1 MTTTQDA
8 PTITDTDRALQLHA
22 GLCGSLH
29 GRFPLLGMARA
40 LHHNRR
46 GQPISFKDKPYLIP
60 LYAWIDTLREASW
73 CKAPQTGISE
83 LLIQKILHDAGWRN
97 RICAYV
103 MPQYK
108 TSERFVDE
116 RLNPLLVE
124 VPAYAARVPGGEYGT
139 ESTKSK
145 GNLKRKRFGPQ
156 GSLLFLGSN
165 TPSDFLE
172 FSADTVVV
180 DEYDEC
186 DTDNV
191 GKVWD
196 RVRESPF
203 PQVFT
208 VSNPSQPDLGIH
220 KMWKQGSR
228 ARWHHRCGRC
238 GERQPLDWEVNVVR
252 KADDGRWVPRD
263 TARAA
268 DPAGGDIRPVCRR
281 CRQPWD
287 RDAVGAC
294 WVAEQP
300 HQPHSFHISRLDML
314 ADYREPQ
321 PLRQYF
327 AEFVR
332 AQGDGARLSVFHAGV
347 LGWPY
352 ERAGTRVTQE
362 MLDAAMDGQPDND
375 PHGGDQWKDRTVVLG
390 ADVGSL
396 LHVSI
401 SELTKAD
408 TPSGYRRRG
417 LFVGTVPQF
426 EDLRALID
434 AFHVDAAVVDAMP
447 ETRKCKELRDHYV
460 QEGTCEVW
468 LCRYHPSP
476 RVGTEAFGLT
486 QDYEERV
493 VTVDRTQLLDC
504 TMDEI
509 RAGSRTFPGDAATV
523 LGFNDQM
530 RAPVRILDEKSQ
542 RFVWREGSDAD
553 HFRHAD
559 AYERVALEIYD
570 RSGGYFDVT

>member
-1 MTTTQDA
+1 MTTKDG
-8 PTITDTDRALQLHA
+8 PTLTDTDRAMDLHSRM
-22 GLCGSLH
+22 CGSLH
-29 GRFPLLGMARA
+29 TRFPLLGIARA

-46 GQPISFKDKPYLIP
+46 GAPISFSDRPYLIP
-60 LYAWIDTLREASW
+60 LYAWIDILREASF

-83 LLIQKILHDAGWRN
+83 LLIQKVLHDAGWRN

-108 TSERFVDE
+108 TSERFVDD

-124 VPAYAARVPGGEYGT
+124 VPAYAARVPGGEHGT

-186 DTDNV
+186 DLDNV

-208 VSNPSQPDLGIH
+208 VSNPSGPDVGIH
-220 KMWKQGSR
+220 KMWKAGSR
-228 ARWHHRCGRC
+228 ARWHQRCNRC
-238 GERQPLDWEVNVVR
+238 GERQPLDWEANVVR
-252 KADDGRWVPRD
+252 KSDDGRWVPRD
-263 TARAA
+263 TARSL
-268 DPAGGDIRPVCRR
+268 DPAMGDIRPVCRR
-281 CRQPWD
+281 CKQPWE
-287 RDAVGAC
+287 RDAVGST
-294 WVAEQP
+294 WVAEFP
-300 HQPHSFHISRLDML
+300 EKHASFHISRLDML
-314 ADYREPQ
+314 ANAIEPQ
-321 PLRQYF
+321 PLRQYY
-327 AEFVR
+327 AEWVR
-332 AQGDGARLSVFHAGV
+332 AQGDSGRLAKFFPGV
-347 LGWPY
+347 LGFPF
-352 ERAGTRVTQE
+352 EQSGTRVTQAD
-362 MLDAAMDGQPDND
+362 LDGAMDGQPDNN
-375 PHGGDQWKDRTVVLG
+375 PHGGEFADKTVVLG
-390 ADVGSL
+390 CDVGTL

-401 SELTKAD
+401 SELVKGD
-408 TPSGYRRRG
+408 TPSGYIRKG

-434 AFHVDAAVVDAMP
+434 AFHVDAAVIDAMP

-460 QEGTCEVW
+460 NEGTCEVW
-468 LCRYHPSP
+468 LCRYHPSV
-476 RVGTEAFGLT
+476 RIGTEAFGLV
-486 QDYEERV
+486 QDYEEHV

-504 TMDEI
+504 TMDEL
-509 RAGSRTFPGDAATV
+509 RNGTRRLPGDAATV
-523 LGFNDQM
+523 LGFSDQM
-530 RAPVRILDEKSQ
+530 KAPVRVLDEKAQ

-559 AYERVALEIYD
+559 AYERVAMELYD
-570 RSGGYFDVT
+570 RSGGYFEG